1 MYHLSGVTKRYLRG
15 EGAVDA
21 LAGVDLVIGDGER
34 LVVRGPAGGGKSTL
48 LRMLGGLDRPT
59 RGSVLLDGTDLAALP
74 EARLAHVRAES
85 IGFVCRSS
93 RLVPALS
100 ARQNV
105 ETALLPLGLGP
116 DARGE
121 RAAAALDSVGL
132 RGLGGRLPAELD
144 DGAIRRVV
152 LARALVK
159 RPKVLLA
166 DEPGGG
172 LEGPVRD
179 GITELLDGLQEDH
192 GLTLVLATR
201 DGALRRHG
209 PRFVTLHA
217 GRVTRGAD
225 RPAPTG
231 RAPAA
236 RAPTRNAADAPTGEP
251 LPMSRTEAVI
261 GVIGANHC

>member
-1 MYHLSGVTKRYLRG
+1 MYHLSGVTKRYLRD

-21 LAGVDLVIGDGER
+21 LVGVDLVIGDGER
-34 LVVRGPAGGGKSTL
+34 ILVRGPAGGGKSTL
-48 LRMLGGLDRPT
+48 LRLLGGLDRPT

-74 EARLAHVRAES
+74 EARLANVRAES

-93 RLVPALS
+93 GLVPALS

-105 ETALLPLGLGP
+105 ETALVPLGLGP

-132 RGLGGRLPAELD
+132 RARGGRLPAELD
-144 DGAIRRVV
+144 GGEIRRVA

-166 DEPGGG
+166 DDPAGG
-172 LEGPVRD
+172 LAGPGRAAVM
-179 GITELLDGLQEDH
+179 ELLDGLREDH

-201 DGALRRHG
+201 DGCPGRRAA
-209 PRFVTLHA
+209 RVITLQS
-217 GRVTRGAD
+217 GRVTRHGGRAA
-225 RPAPTG
+225 RPTG
-231 RAPAA
+231 RAAPSADRAA
-236 RAPTRNAADAPTGEP
+236 SSADGAAPPSNAVAE
-251 LPMSRTEAVI
+251 
-261 GVIGANHC
+261 